1 MIHQKQ
7 AIAYVILRNKK
18 GGQMMEKSQSNRNWI
33 IVFVACFLGLM
44 VDGMDLQML
53 SLTIPSLMEEFQIT
67 KTQAGIISTWSLVGM
82 AIGGIVGGWLS
93 DRFGRVRMA
102 TYMMIVFSVGTAL
115 LGLVQTYEQ
124 FIVVRFL
131 SAIGIGAEY
140 SIVTMLMAE
149 YVPTKKRTTILGS
162 LQAAYSVGYLVAA
175 LLAGAILPIY
185 GWRPLYLIS
194 ILPVALAIYIRFKIP
209 EPQGWLEAK
218 QQPKQFKKNEWLTIF
233 KEPKTRA
240 IFLFWIITSTFLQF
254 GYYGVGTW
262 LPTYII
268 EDLGFNFK
276 TMTSY
281 LVGSYTAMIFGKI
294 LAGWLAD
301 RYGRRNVYILSG
313 LLTAISLPVI
323 YLYNTPGN
331 IIILLTILGFLYGA
345 QYGINSTYMSESF
358 PTHIRGTAVG
368 GAYNIGRFGAAIAP
382 IIIGIIA
389 EAQSIGFGL
398 ATLGI
403 AYALSGI
410 IPALFIREKMY
421 DPFKNKENSLG
432 NENENVSEDRVM

>member
-1 MIHQKQ
+1 MGKTH
-7 AIAYVILRNKK
+7 
-18 GGQMMEKSQSNRNWI
+18 SNRNWI
-33 IVFVACFLGLM
+33 VVFIACFLGLV
-44 VDGMDLQML
+44 VDGMDLQFL
-53 SLTIPSLMEEFQIT
+53 SLTLPALMEEFQIS
-67 KTQAGIISTWSLVGM
+67 KTQAGIISTWSLIGM
-82 AIGGIVGGWLS
+82 ATGGIVGGWLS

-102 TYMMIVFSVGTAL
+102 TYMMVLFSVGTAL

-124 FIVVRFL
+124 FIVIRFI

-185 GWRPLYLIS
+185 GWRPLYFIS
-194 ILPVALAIYIRFKIP
+194 IVPVILAIYIRLKIP
-209 EPQGWLEAK
+209 EPKGWIEVK
-218 QQPKQFKKNEWLTIF
+218 QQSNKNKKNEWFTILND
-233 KEPKTRA
+233 PKTRV
-240 IFLFWIITSTFLQF
+240 IFLFWILTSTFLQF

-262 LPTYII
+262 LPTYIVD
-268 EDLGFNFK
+268 ELGFDFK
-276 TMTSY
+276 KMTGY
-281 LVGSYTAMIFGKI
+281 LVGSYAAMIIGKI
-294 LAGWLAD
+294 IAGWLAD
-301 RYGRRNVYILSG
+301 RFGRRNVYIMGGIS
-313 LLTAISLPVI
+313 TAIFLPVI

-382 IIIGIIA
+382 ITIGIIA
-389 EAQSIGFGL
+389 ESQSIGFGL

-410 IPALFIREKMY
+410 IPWFFIREKMY
-421 DPFKNKENSLG
+421 DPYGNKVNAPIEQKESSTGNNSA
-432 NENENVSEDRVM
+432 

>member
-1 MIHQKQ
+1 
-7 AIAYVILRNKK
+7 
-18 GGQMMEKSQSNRNWI
+18 MEKSQNNKSWVV
-33 IVFVACFLGLM
+33 VFIACFLGLV

-53 SLTIPSLMEEFQIT
+53 SLTLPSLIEEFGISN
-67 KTQAGIISTWSLVGM
+67 TQAGLIGTLSLVGM
-82 AIGGIVGGWLS
+82 AVGGITGGWLS

-102 TYMMIVFSVGTAL
+102 TYMLVIFTVGTAL

-124 FIVVRFL
+124 FMIIRFL

-140 SIVTMLMAE
+140 TIVTMLMAE
-149 YVPTKKRTTILGS
+149 YVPTQKRTTILGT

-175 LLAGAILPIY
+175 LLAGAILPEY
-185 GWRPLYLIS
+185 GWRPLYFIS
-194 ILPVALAIYIRFKIP
+194 IIPVVLAIYIRYKVP
-209 EPQGWLEAK
+209 EPTSWVEAK
-218 QQPKQFKKNEWLTIF
+218 KLEKTQPKQVRKNEWSTIF
-233 KEPKTRA
+233 KDPRTRG
-240 IFLFWIITSTFLQF
+240 IFLFWILTSVFLQF

-262 LPTYII
+262 LPSYLIT
-268 EDLGFNFK
+268 DLGFNFK
-276 TMTSY
+276 TMTGY

-294 LAGWLAD
+294 LAGILSD
-301 RYGRRNVYILSG
+301 KFGRRKIYITAAIA
-313 LLTAISLPVI
+313 TAISLPVI

-368 GAYNIGRFGAAIAP
+368 GAYNTGRFGAAIAP
-382 IIIGIIA
+382 IAIGIIA
-389 EAQSIGFGL
+389 ETQSIGFGL

-410 IPALFIREKMY
+410 IPALFIREKIY
-421 DPFKNKENSLG
+421 DPYENKENVSTPA
-432 NENENVSEDRVM
+432 NEETAATITKN

>member
-1 MIHQKQ
+1 
-7 AIAYVILRNKK
+7 
-18 GGQMMEKSQSNRNWI
+18 MEKSQNNKSWVV
-33 IVFVACFLGLM
+33 VFIACFLGLV

-53 SLTIPSLMEEFQIT
+53 SLTLPSLIEEFGISN
-67 KTQAGIISTWSLVGM
+67 TQAGLIGTLSLVGM
-82 AIGGIVGGWLS
+82 AVGGITGGWLS

-102 TYMMIVFSVGTAL
+102 TYMLVLFTVGTAL

-124 FIVVRFL
+124 FMIIRFL

-140 SIVTMLMAE
+140 TIVTMLMAE
-149 YVPTKKRTTILGS
+149 YVPTQKRTTILGT

-175 LLAGAILPIY
+175 LLVGAILPEY
-185 GWRPLYLIS
+185 GWRPLYFIS
-194 ILPVALAIYIRFKIP
+194 IIPVVLAIYIRYKVP
-209 EPQGWLEAK
+209 EPTSWVEAK
-218 QQPKQFKKNEWLTIF
+218 KLEKTQPKQVRKNEWSTIF
-233 KEPKTRA
+233 KDPRTRG
-240 IFLFWIITSTFLQF
+240 IFLFWILTSVFLQF

-262 LPTYII
+262 LPSYLIT
-268 EDLGFNFK
+268 DLGFNFK
-276 TMTSY
+276 TMTGY

-294 LAGWLAD
+294 LAGILSD
-301 RYGRRNVYILSG
+301 KFGRRKIYITAAIA
-313 LLTAISLPVI
+313 TAISLPVI

-368 GAYNIGRFGAAIAP
+368 GAYNTGRFGAAIAP
-382 IIIGIIA
+382 IAIGIIA
-389 EAQSIGFGL
+389 ETQSIGFGL

-410 IPALFIREKMY
+410 IPALFIREKIY
-421 DPFKNKENSLG
+421 DPYENKENVSTPA
-432 NENENVSEDRVM
+432 NEETAATITKN

>member
-1 MIHQKQ
+1 
-7 AIAYVILRNKK
+7 
-18 GGQMMEKSQSNRNWI
+18 MEKAQSNRKWI
-33 IVFVACFLGLM
+33 IVFIACFLGLV
-44 VDGMDLQML
+44 VDGMDLQIL
-53 SLTIPSLMEEFQIT
+53 SLTLPALMEEFQIS
-67 KTQAGIISTWSLVGM
+67 KTQAGIISTWSLIGM
-82 AIGGIVGGWLS
+82 ATGGIIGGWLS

-102 TYMMIVFSVGTAL
+102 TYMMVLFSVGTAL

-124 FIVVRFL
+124 FIFIRFI

-185 GWRPLYLIS
+185 GWRPLYFIS
-194 ILPVALAIYIRFKIP
+194 IVPVILAIYIRLKIP
-209 EPQGWLEAK
+209 EPKGWIEVK
-218 QQPKQFKKNEWLTIF
+218 QQPKKIKKNEWFTIF
-233 KEPKTRA
+233 NDPKTRV
-240 IFLFWIITSTFLQF
+240 IFLFWILTSTFLQF

-262 LPTYII
+262 LPTYIVD
-268 EDLGFNFK
+268 ELGFDFK
-276 TMTSY
+276 KMTGY
-281 LVGSYTAMIFGKI
+281 LVGSYAAMILGKI

-301 RYGRRNVYILSG
+301 RFGRRNVYILGGIS
-313 LLTAISLPVI
+313 TAIFLPII

-331 IIILLTILGFLYGA
+331 IIVLLTILGFLYGA

-382 IIIGIIA
+382 ITIGIIA
-389 EAQSIGFGL
+389 ESQSIGLGL
-398 ATLGI
+398 AMLGI
-403 AYALSGI
+403 AYGLSGI
-410 IPALFIREKMY
+410 IPWFFIREKMY
-421 DPFKNKENSLG
+421 DPFENKVNAPIEQKESA
-432 NENENVSEDRVM
+432 SEKRAT

>member
-1 MIHQKQ
+1 
-7 AIAYVILRNKK
+7 
-18 GGQMMEKSQSNRNWI
+18 MEKVQTNNRKWI
-33 IVFVACFLGLM
+33 VVFVACFLGLV

-53 SLTIPSLMEEFQIT
+53 SLTLPSLMEEFQIN

-93 DRFGRVRMA
+93 DRYGRVKMA
-102 TYMMIVFSVGTAL
+102 TYMLVLFCVGTAC

-124 FIVVRFL
+124 FIVIRFI

-149 YVPTKKRTTILGS
+149 YVPTKKRTTILGT
-162 LQAAYSVGYLVAA
+162 LQAAYSVGYLIAA
-175 LLAGAILPIY
+175 LLAGMILPEY

-194 ILPVALAIYIRFKIP
+194 IVPVFLAIFIRMKVP
-209 EPQGWLEAK
+209 EPTAWVEAK
-218 QQPKQFKKNEWLTIF
+218 QLAKTQPKIVKKNEWLTIF
-233 KEPKTRA
+233 KESRTRK
-240 IFLFWIITSTFLQF
+240 IFLFWILTSTFLQF

-262 LPTYII
+262 LPSYLV

-276 TMTSY
+276 AMTGY

-294 LAGWLAD
+294 LAGYLSD
-301 RYGRRNVYILSG
+301 RFGRRNLYISAG
-313 LLTAISLPVI
+313 IATAIFLPVI

-382 IIIGIIA
+382 LVIGIIA

-398 ATLGI
+398 AVLGI

-421 DPFKNKENSLG
+421 DPYENKENVPKDVK
-432 NENENVSEDRVM
+432 ENRTEHTPSTVQFSDKEEYVNK